1 MMRMPAL
8 DANVAP
14 NSTKGIEST
23 IQNIRKDLKI
33 LNNTKRGKGKQALRS
48 LESNVQA
55 LQHSLDHPGKGLREG
70 HKRQTRKFLCKANA
84 DFQKLAAKLGH
95 TQPIRSAEG
104 KKETKPANKA
114 VSNPTSNP
122 STTGIIDLTGGT
134 SEDDVQGP
142 DSDAAVGP
150 SPLWFFDSSAAPVTI
165 SSQADDQVPGQSA
178 QVATTSKEDDAE
190 ARGGLQTSAAGQ
202 EQADTT
208 TSATLVSKLHQ
219 AKMSPCEGSYS
230 NVRGSTVNETDVL
243 EDLQALARKQG
254 YISFAQE
261 ASIDPM
267 RDAAMDH
274 RDHELW
280 YDPTV
285 DFDQDLL
292 P

>member
-1 MMRMPAL
+1 MPAL

-23 IQNIRKDLKI
+23 IQNIRKYLKL
-33 LNNTKRGKGKQALRS
+33 LNSAKRGNDKQALRS
-48 LESNVQA
+48 LDSNIQA
-55 LQHSLDHPGKGLREG
+55 LQHSLDNPGKRLPRK
-70 HKRQTRKFLCKANA
+70 HKRDSRKFLCKANA
-84 DFQKLAAKLGH
+84 AFHKHAARLGH
-95 TQPIRSAEG
+95 AQPIRSADG
-104 KKETKPANKA
+104 KKETKPAKKA
-114 VSNPTSNP
+114 APKPTSYP
-122 STTGIIDLTGGT
+122 RTTETIDLTGDT
-134 SEDDVQGP
+134 SDDDAQGP

-150 SPLWFFDSSAAPVTI
+150 SPLWFFDSSAAPVTV
-165 SSQADDQVPGQSA
+165 SCQADDQVPEQSA
-178 QVATTSKEDDAE
+178 QVASTSKEDDAE
-190 ARGGLQTSAAGQ
+190 ARGGLQASAAGQ

-219 AKMSPCEGSYS
+219 AKMLPCEGSYS
-230 NVRGSTVNETDVL
+230 NVRGSAVNEADML
-243 EDLQALARKQG
+243 EDLQALARKRG